1 MPFTLETGNKH
12 KDKVFKQFKA
22 NDQDFEHTFALHA
35 VYRQHEGF
43 EQQCLLSK
51 DFKLLSFVETG
62 DLSELET
69 VSPLTIV
76 GIMPQHEPQLT
87 KNYAIY
93 SPQSIELV
101 PYSLATDTLL
111 KTDNQALYMHE
122 SVVNFFDQKIKLR
135 CLHDKKIQTQYEAI
149 STVEAI
155 LKIYPS
161 GKIACVK
168 PCSMFLFKAKE
179 KFHLVLIHEQKLLFA
194 NSFEGIEKENML
206 YFMLATIK
214 DLRIK
219 QEETELFYLETEFD
233 EKQVKFWKS
242 YLPQT
247 TCLEDQLPYP
257 KVKGD
262 IAFSLRPYALLF
274 QPLVCE

>member
-35 VYRQHEGF
+35 IYRQHEGF

-62 DLSELET
+62 DLSELAPL
-69 VSPLTIV
+69 SPLAIV

-111 KTDNQALYMHE
+111 KKDEQALYMHE
-122 SVVNFFDQKIKLR
+122 SILNFFDQKIKLR
-135 CLHDKKIQTQYEAI
+135 CIHDNKIQPQYEAI
-149 STVEAI
+149 STIEAI

-161 GKIACVK
+161 GKIPCIK

-179 KFHLVLIHEQKLLFA
+179 KFHLLLIHEQKLIFA

-233 EKQVKFWKS
+233 EKQVTFWKS
-242 YLPQT
+242 YLPQI

-257 KVKGD
+257 NVKGD
-262 IAFSLRPYALLF
+262 ISFSLRPYALLF

>member
-1 MPFTLETGNKH
+1 MPFILETGNKH

-22 NDQDFEHTFALHA
+22 NDQDFEHRFALHA
-35 VYRQHEGF
+35 VHRQHEGF

-62 DLSELET
+62 DLSELAPL
-69 VSPLTIV
+69 SPLDIV

-111 KTDNQALYMHE
+111 KKDEQALYMHE
-122 SVVNFFDQKIKLR
+122 SILNFFDQKIALR
-135 CLHDKKIQTQYEAI
+135 CLHDSKIHPQYEAI
-149 STVEAI
+149 STIEAI

-161 GKIACVK
+161 GKIPCIK

-179 KFHLVLIHEQKLLFA
+179 KFHLLLINEQKLVFA

-206 YFMLATIK
+206 YFMLSTIK
-214 DLRIK
+214 DLHIK
-219 QEETELFYLETEFD
+219 QEETELFYFAADFD
-233 EKQVKFWKS
+233 EKQVQFWQS
-242 YLPQT
+242 YLQQT
-247 TCLEDQLPYP
+247 TCLEDNLPYP